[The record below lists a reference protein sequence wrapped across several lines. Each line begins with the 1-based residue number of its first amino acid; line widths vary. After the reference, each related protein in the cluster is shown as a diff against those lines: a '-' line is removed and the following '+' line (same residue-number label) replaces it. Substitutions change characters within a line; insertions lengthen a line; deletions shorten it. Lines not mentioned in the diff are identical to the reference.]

1 MTEEEFSKVKFR
13 MVCHLSMEDEH
24 VATYE
29 NNNKRLGVCVHT
41 KKKDDFTFGRSYR
54 HYRIDGKIYR
64 SRRKFI
70 EALKDYNDNVKV
82 EKLNRQVW
90 K

>member
-13 MVCHLSMEDEH
+13 TVEHLSMEHEH
-24 VATYE
+24 VSTYE
-29 NNNKRLGVCVHT
+29 SHNGRLGICIHT
-41 KKKDDFTFGRSYR
+41 EKKDDFTFGRSRR